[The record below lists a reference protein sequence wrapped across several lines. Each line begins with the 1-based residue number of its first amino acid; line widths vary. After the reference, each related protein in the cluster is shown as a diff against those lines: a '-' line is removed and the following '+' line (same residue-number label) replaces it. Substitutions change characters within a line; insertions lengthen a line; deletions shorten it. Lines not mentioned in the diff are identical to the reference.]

1 MYKKLILAGAMTAA
15 FAAPAFAEWNVL
27 KPNQPPATATQ
38 VCMVVERAA
47 APGETQIAGPF
58 ASEEEAKTAAMSET
72 CMGADTGSAVNDG
85 GAAGGSDSNGGGSD
99 GNAGGND
106 SSGGGTGS
114 GSGSSN

>member
-58 ASEEEAKTAAMSET
+58 ASEEEAKTAAMAET
-72 CMGADTGSAVNDG
+72 CMGAETGSTVNE
-85 GAAGGSDSNGGGSD
+85 GADRSDSNGGGND

-106 SSGGGTGS
+106 SGGGTGS